1 MRRSGSLLAALAL
14 VALPLVSAAQAQ
26 VQGASIR
33 LEPSKLELVGD
44 TGPQVLRVTV
54 EGSVAGTVVLSF
66 RDAVVGPDG
75 VGTEAPFGTT
85 ADSLSGTVQLLPPSF
100 DYVPDVDP
108 VAFTGSVALAAGAVD
123 RPRFGTLVAELTT
136 PDGAVAASTRMP
148 VLAVPGQRAI
158 ETLPDGT
165 FALTVDD
172 LDIAPQAFTIA
183 DQVLPDLPGIIGHG
197 PLTSIVTV
205 RNVGTAVVESRV
217 AWEYHRLG
225 LADLFSPES
234 QPTLSIGTGS
244 RFLIPGEVATAEGQ
258 SNLTLDAGPFDA
270 VPVVGFVRVRATVTW
285 DLAGVARGDDQG
297 TTVSRTLLV
306 FPWSEVLVGLLVWTA
321 WRRRFGK
328 VVDLRYSNEPIP
340 IEPGTHRQVGW
351 WRRVGEEAFDRIV
364 GTGRGKRRKRV

>member
-1 MRRSGSLLAALAL
+1 MRRPGSLLAALAL
-14 VALPLVSAAQAQ
+14 VALPFVSAAQAQ

-33 LEPSKLELVGD
+33 LEPSKVELVGD
-44 TGPQVLRVTV
+44 TGPQVVRVTV

-66 RDAVVGPDG
+66 RDAVVGADG

-85 ADSLSGTVQLLPPSF
+85 ADSLSGTVELLPPTF
-100 DYVPDVDP
+100 DSVPDVEP
-108 VAFTGSVALAAGAVD
+108 VAFTGSVALAAGPVD

-136 PDGAVAASTRMP
+136 PDGAVAASARIP
-148 VLAVPGQRAI
+148 VLAVPGARAI
-158 ETLPDGT
+158 ETLPEGT
-165 FALTVDD
+165 FAVTVDD
-172 LDIAPQAFTIA
+172 LDLAPQAFTFV
-183 DQVLPDLPGIIGHG
+183 DELLPDIPGVIGHG
-197 PLTSIVTV
+197 PLTTIVTT
-205 RNVGTAVVESRV
+205 RNAGTAVVETRV

-234 QPTLSIGTGS
+234 RPTLSTGTGS
-244 RFLIPGEVATAEGQ
+244 RFLIPGEVGTAQGQ

-270 VPVVGFVRVRATVTW
+270 VPLVGFVRVRATVAW
-285 DLAGVARGDDQG
+285 DLAGVAGG
-297 TTVSRTLLV
+297 AETTVSRTMLV
-306 FPWSEVLVGLLVWTA
+306 FPWSEFVVGLVVWSA

-328 VVDLRYSNEPIP
+328 VVDLRYSNAPIP